1 MDGGENIEG
10 CELIPRIA
18 LAVRQ
23 KIKINLPADLPHIWP
38 TLSEIAGSTAAEWR
52 RLRLACLPRL
62 QDFLEGWFNWL
73 KGQSK

>member
-10 CELIPRIA
+10 CELIHSIA

-23 KIKINLPADLPHIWP
+23 KIKINVRADMPHIWP
-38 TLSEIAGSTAAEWR
+38 TLSELAGTTAAQWR
-52 RLRLACLPRL
+52 RERLACLLRL